1 MAAKFFGQFLLEKGL
16 LSSEQ
21 LLAALEIQRRSNPVL
36 GELAQSMGLLSAADL
51 QRISDQ
57 QRTEDARFGDIA
69 LKLGL
74 LDAAQLDALLAAQN
88 ARRKLFGEILV
99 EQGMLDAG
107 TVAAE
112 LALHQADR
120 EQAVQA
126 FELGLAD
133 HPLGRAAAAAIDT
146 TCKLFLRVLKM
157 RCQLS
162 CLIAADEPL
171 PVLPVTARIAVSGD
185 RTFSIALACDN
196 DAMFGIAR
204 GFLGSAADDC
214 DEELARDALGE
225 LLNIVMGYV
234 VKDTLPV
241 DAQYRASPPDFSH
254 SAEDAR
260 RRAPQALAILLTT
273 SLGPMVLVLGS

>member
-16 LSSEQ
+16 LSSDQ
-21 LLAALEIQRRSNPVL
+21 LLTALDVQRRSNPVL
-36 GELAQSMGLLSAADL
+36 GELAESMGLLSAADL

-57 QRTEDARFGDIA
+57 QRTEDKRFGDIA
-69 LKLGL
+69 LALGL
-74 LDAAQLDALLAAQN
+74 LDAAQLEALLAEQN

-99 EQGMLDAG
+99 EQGML
-107 TVAAE
+107 TREVVEAE

-126 FELGLAD
+126 LELGIAE

-162 CLIAADEPL
+162 SLIADGEPL
-171 PVLPVTARIAVSGD
+171 PAFPVTARIAVSGD
-185 RTFSIALACDN
+185 RTFSIALACDH

-234 VKDTLPV
+234 VKEVLPV
-241 DAQYRASPPDFSH
+241 DAQYRASPPDFDT
-254 SAEDAR
+254 SAEAAR
-260 RRAPQALAILLTT
+260 ASDPQALSILLTT
-273 SLGPMVLVLGS
+273 SLGPMVLVLAG

>member
-21 LLAALEIQRRSNPVL
+21 LLSALDFQRRSNPVL
-36 GELAQSMGLLSAADL
+36 GELAESMGLLSSADV

-74 LDAAQLDALLAAQN
+74 LDAAQLDALLAEQN

-99 EQGMLDAG
+99 EQGMLDADTVG
-107 TVAAE
+107 TQ

-126 FELGLAD
+126 FELGLAE

-162 CLIAADEPL
+162 SLISADDAL
-171 PVLPVTARIAVSGD
+171 PALPVTARIAISGD
-185 RTFSIALACDN
+185 RTFSIALACDH

-234 VKDTLPV
+234 VKDVLPV
-241 DAQYRASPPDFSH
+241 DAQYRASPPDFDTG
-254 SAEDAR
+254 AEDAR
-260 RRAPQALAILLTT
+260 RNDPQSLSILLTT
-273 SLGPMVLVLGS
+273 SLGPMVLVLGG